1 VGDLRRAAADLVLG
15 TCCVGCAEAGV
26 LLCAVC
32 AATMQPSPRLSW
44 PDPVPTALRE
54 PYPVPPVAA
63 GVYGGPLRHVIAEFK
78 ESGCHRLLPVLSGL
92 LTASISALPLVDAPV
107 LLVPMPS
114 RRAAVRARGYDA
126 VGLLARAAGRSLRDG
141 GRDVRVAP
149 LLRHSFVV
157 RDQAGLDAR
166 ARAANLSG
174 ALRARAR
181 PDPARAL
188 VVVDDVITT
197 GSSMA
202 EAVRALRAVGGHP
215 GAIAVVAA
223 TPRRHRVVAGADD
236 WCNPGRAY
244 TVDNM

>member
-1 VGDLRRAAADLVLG
+1 
-15 TCCVGCAEAGV
+15 
-26 LLCAVC
+26 
-32 AATMQPSPRLSW
+32 
-44 PDPVPTALRE
+44 
-54 PYPVPPVAA
+54 
-63 GVYGGPLRHVIAEFK
+63 
-78 ESGCHRLLPVLSGL
+78 
-92 LTASISALPLVDAPV
+92 
-107 LLVPMPS
+107 
-114 RRAAVRARGYDA
+114 VRARGYDA